1 MWALINADD
10 NSIIEIIPKAKAV
23 TINNFY
29 ILNKFFRFI
38 LE

>member
-23 TINNFY
+23 
-29 ILNKFFRFI
+29 NKFFQI
-38 LE
+38 YLGVN